1 MQLLARI
8 VWRDSWSIYETAHY
22 FVSGKGSKN
31 AEQLGIRSHRG
42 GETLAVM
49 PIQNPTEFHGDWWQ
63 NGTQKDGEPGKRG
76 GGPGKGSSRDDSS
89 SSASSSSSSPS
100 STSSS
105 FNFCTSDPD
114 AHSNNKTTTT
124 TTTTSAINITTSNT
138 TSATSEMDNTMA
150 QGYET
155 LTVESYPSFE
165 AYEML
170 TVAPYPFAEA
180 YEEHVAKR
188 PLMRPLGKG
197 FSSNDMGD
205 GPLYR
210 HNKTMAVAPYSDWK
224 SWTGAGSLCVLYS
237 ETESESDG
245 EDDCP
250 NLSDGSSSDEED
262 LDSDGDDSDSDF
274 INNTPATSRVHY
286 GTLAVLHSDSES
298 DSEDSDTIYTDPFSS
313 STILKKFINFDF
325 SYDDDQW
332 GEDYEPSSYGPYPSV
347 LACIVANGGGG
358 CIGKQVVESEAILR
372 AKRLGRK
379 EGVTMEDEMDIDSD
393 WSNEVK
399 HNPRPVGSQT
409 TTSHKPQL
417 YPIFRTKR
425 RIKHPV
431 STINCPKHKLTMKQ
445 TSHDASKLA
454 AATKATTATST
465 PDSTSTSAPTRS
477 PPYLKRGLL
486 PKISL
491 PCPNWVTKNPE
502 HQAAIYNT
510 LTARY
515 TEFNHRTTNFSNPT
529 NLQLLLKNTSVSNKQ
544 MSTQTMLQSTC
555 KTCDHIASSQ
565 LRNISIGNIPSCICR
580 GTLRYK
586 GKENEGNRQSL
597 LHVMCTPEISSVLS
611 RYKWLTKPDLT
622 SSAFT
627 VDKKRTMRSLK
638 ENGQRATFYMKCSTC
653 DEPLEVKFL
662 TKKDRPPKC
671 PGCLGKGV
679 TSIQRYHDFFDPAN
693 PLVPANRAAE
703 GPHAYQRMYHP
714 NIKDPAMKAL
724 ANIMGPQT
732 YKEFKAAFP
741 MKRTTIRSSIIPIKA
756 FWCRDCQGVL
766 RPPEAHLVSCSLGH
780 LRAGQGIQCSCR
792 KSVMERIGK
801 ALLKS
806 SPEYEDVKEQ
816 TPIETMSPRTQ
827 KLDHT
832 FAYKGY
838 RAVIEWDGGQH
849 FADCESKFEST
860 FKYLNKMDKLKLNAI
875 HDGIPVRGRKVKLLV
890 RMAYTKPHKIP
901 DKVKELFQ
909 HLKLEVED
917 LELLTPQKLK
927 DDKVI
932 FICLP
937 KDKKKYT
944 EFGLPKERNKR
955 G

>member
-1 MQLLARI
+1 
-8 VWRDSWSIYETAHY
+8 
-22 FVSGKGSKN
+22 
-31 AEQLGIRSHRG
+31 
-42 GETLAVM
+42 
-49 PIQNPTEFHGDWWQ
+49 
-63 NGTQKDGEPGKRG
+63 
-76 GGPGKGSSRDDSS
+76 
-89 SSASSSSSSPS
+89 
-100 STSSS
+100 
-105 FNFCTSDPD
+105 
-114 AHSNNKTTTT
+114 
-124 TTTTSAINITTSNT
+124 
-138 TSATSEMDNTMA
+138 MDNTMA

-170 TVAPYPFAEA
+170 TVAPYPFTEA

-210 HNKTMAVAPYSDWK
+210 HNKTMAVAPYSDRK
-224 SWTGAGSLCVLYS
+224 SWRPRAGSLCVLYS

-245 EDDCP
+245 EVDCPMLSDGSSSDEQDVHSDGDDSDYYDSDGDDDCP

-286 GTLAVLHSDSES
+286 GTFAVLHSDSES
-298 DSEDSDTIYTDPFSS
+298 DLEDSDTTSTDPFSS

-379 EGVTMEDEMDIDSD
+379 EGVTMEDEMDFDSD

-465 PDSTSTSAPTRS
+465 PVSTSTSAPTRS

-529 NLQLLLKNTSVSNKQ
+529 NLQLLLTNSSVSA
-544 MSTQTMLQSTC
+544 SQTMLQSTC
-555 KTCDHIASSQ
+555 KTCDHTVSTTLS
-565 LRNISIGNIPSCICR
+565 NISRGNIPPCHCR
-580 GTLRYK
+580 GNVRYK
-586 GKENEGNRQSL
+586 GDQNERNRQSL
-597 LHVMCTPEISSVLS
+597 IHAVC
-611 RYKWLTKPDLT
+611 T
-622 SSAFT
+622 SSICAVLPKFKYMKGH
-627 VDKKRTMRSLK
+627 VLVKKRTLRSLK
-638 ENGQRATFYMKCSTC
+638 EKGHTATFFLQCSTC
-653 DEPLEVKFL
+653 DDHIKVKFF
-662 TKKDRPPKC
+662 KKGLKMTSAPKC
-671 PGCLGKGV
+671 PGCLGKEV
-679 TSIQRYHDFFDPAN
+679 TSIQYYQKYLDVTN
-693 PLVPANRAAE
+693 PEVPANRAAE
-703 GPHAYQRMYHP
+703 GSHKYCRIYHP
-714 NIKDPAMKAL
+714 NITDPALKAL

-732 YKEFKAAFP
+732 YKDFKAAFP
-741 MKRTTIRSSIIPIKA
+741 MKRTTIRSSSIPIKA

-766 RPPEAHLVSCSLGH
+766 RPPEAHLVSCSLAN
-780 LRAGQGIQCSCR
+780 LRAGQGIQCPCR
-792 KSVMERIGK
+792 KSVMERIGE

-832 FAYKGY
+832 CTCKGY
-838 RAVIEWDGGQH
+838 RAVFEWDGGQH
-849 FADCESKFEST
+849 FGICEGKFSKIS
-860 FKYLNKMDKLKLNAI
+860 KYLNKMDKLKLNAI
-875 HDGIPVRGRKVKLLV
+875 HDGKPVRGHRVKFLV
-890 RMAYTKPHKIP
+890 RMAYITNPMNKIQRLLKYFESEV
-901 DKVKELFQ
+901 DNLTSEELN
-909 HLKLEVED
+909 
-917 LELLTPQKLK
+917 

-937 KDKKKYT
+937 EDEDKYT
-944 EFGLPKERNKR
+944 PRGLPKHESTWDDAL
-955 G
+955 